1 MDKISSLK
9 KIFYLIL
16 FSLLLYSA
24 YWIYVSIKFKNE
36 IEYFINKQEIS
47 IDQIYVTGF
56 PYRLESHIKN
66 LSLERDQEDYLYLT
80 IPDLKISIS
89 PFSFNKIFFQ
99 SNSSS
104 LKFKNV
110 AQELDIFNNQSRLSI
125 VIENELIKRSIF
137 MFEENE
143 IAYKNI
149 FFDYNKKLNN
159 IILDGKINFINNK
172 LNGNLQLDIY
182 DNNGE
187 KKFAAPIS
195 IENNILKLLFFELD
209 LDNLF

>member
-1 MDKISSLK
+1 MDKISYLK

-16 FSLLLYSA
+16 FSLLIYSA

-36 IEYFINKQEIS
+36 IEYFINNQEIS
-47 IDQIYVTGF
+47 IEQIYVTGF
-56 PYRLESHIKN
+56 PYRLESHVKN
-66 LSLERDQEDYLYLT
+66 LSLEKNQEDYLYLT

-89 PFSFNKIFFQ
+89 PFSFNKIFLQ

-104 LKFKNV
+104 LRFKNEG
-110 AQELDIFNNQSRLSI
+110 QEINIFNNQSRLSI
-125 VIENELIKRSIF
+125 VIENNLIKRSIF

-143 IAYKNI
+143 ISYKNI

-159 IILDGKINFINNK
+159 IILDGKINYIDNK

-182 DNNGE
+182 DKNG
-187 KKFAAPIS
+187 KNKFAAPI
-195 IENNILKLLFFELD
+195 IVDDNILKLLFFELD
-209 LDNLF
+209 LNSLF

>member
-80 IPDLKISIS
+80 IPHLKISIS

-195 IENNILKLLFFELD
+195 IENDILKLLFFELD

>member
-66 LSLERDQEDYLYLT
+66 
-80 IPDLKISIS
+80 
-89 PFSFNKIFFQ
+89 
-99 SNSSS
+99 
-104 LKFKNV
+104 
-110 AQELDIFNNQSRLSI
+110 
-125 VIENELIKRSIF
+125 
-137 MFEENE
+137 
-143 IAYKNI
+143 
-149 FFDYNKKLNN
+149 
-159 IILDGKINFINNK
+159 
-172 LNGNLQLDIY
+172 
-182 DNNGE
+182 
-187 KKFAAPIS
+187 
-195 IENNILKLLFFELD
+195 
-209 LDNLF
+209 

>member
-9 KIFYLIL
+9 KLFYLIL

-80 IPDLKISIS
+80 IPRLKISIS

-104 LKFKNV
+104 LKFKNI

>member
-1 MDKISSLK
+1 
-9 KIFYLIL
+9 
-16 FSLLLYSA
+16 
-24 YWIYVSIKFKNE
+24 
-36 IEYFINKQEIS
+36 
-47 IDQIYVTGF
+47 
-56 PYRLESHIKN
+56 
-66 LSLERDQEDYLYLT
+66 
-80 IPDLKISIS
+80 
-89 PFSFNKIFFQ
+89 
-99 SNSSS
+99 
-104 LKFKNV
+104 
-110 AQELDIFNNQSRLSI
+110 
-125 VIENELIKRSIF
+125 

-143 IAYKNI
+143 VAYKNI

-159 IILDGKINFINNK
+159 IILDGKINYIDNK

>member
-9 KIFYLIL
+9 KIFYLII
-16 FSLLLYSA
+16 FSLLIYST
-24 YWIYVSIKFKNE
+24 YWIYASIKFKGE
-36 IEYFINKQEIS
+36 IEYFINNQEIS

-56 PYRLESHIKN
+56 PYRLESHIRN

-80 IPDLKISIS
+80 IPHLKISIS
-89 PFSFNKIFFQ
+89 PFSFNKVFLQ

-104 LKFKNV
+104 LKFKNI

-125 VIENELIKRSIF
+125 VIENGLIKRSIF
-137 MFEENE
+137 MLEENE
-143 IAYKNI
+143 ISYKNI
-149 FFDYNKKLNN
+149 LFDYNKKLNN
-159 IILDGKINFINNK
+159 TILDGKVNYIDNK
-172 LNGNLQLDIY
+172 LNGYLQLDIY
-182 DNNGE
+182 DKNGG

-195 IENNILKLLFFELD
+195 IDDNILKLLFFELD

>member
-16 FSLLLYSA
+16 FSLLIYST
-24 YWIYVSIKFKNE
+24 YWIYASIKFKNE
-36 IEYFINKQEIS
+36 IEYFINNQEIS

-56 PYRLESHIKN
+56 PYRLESHIRN

-80 IPDLKISIS
+80 IPHLKISIS
-89 PFSFNKIFFQ
+89 PFSFNKIFLQ
-99 SNSSS
+99 SNSSF
-104 LKFKNV
+104 LKFKNI

-125 VIENELIKRSIF
+125 VIENGLIKRSIF
-137 MFEENE
+137 MLEENE
-143 IAYKNI
+143 ISYKNI
-149 FFDYNKKLNN
+149 LFDYNKKLNN
-159 IILDGKINFINNK
+159 IILDGKVNYIDNK
-172 LNGNLQLDIY
+172 LNGYLQLDIY
-182 DNNGE
+182 DKNGG

-195 IENNILKLLFFELD
+195 IDDNILKLLFFELD